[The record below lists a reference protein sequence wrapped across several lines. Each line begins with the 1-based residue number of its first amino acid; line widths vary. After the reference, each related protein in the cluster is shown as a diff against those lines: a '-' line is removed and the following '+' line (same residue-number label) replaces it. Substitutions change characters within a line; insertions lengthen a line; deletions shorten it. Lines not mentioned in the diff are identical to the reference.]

1 MKLPT
6 IEKPTLLLD
15 PSRVQMN
22 IQRMAQKA
30 RTQGIRFRPHFKTH
44 QSEHI
49 GEWFREQGVSAIT
62 VSSVDMALYFAA
74 CGWQD
79 ITIAFPVNWR
89 QVEKLWSLAQSIQ
102 LGLLVESHESVE
114 WLEKN
119 LGVPANVWIEVDEGS
134 GRSGIPWDDTNTL
147 RYLVERIGMSSPH
160 QFKGLLTHAG
170 RIYGSSTVAEIEN
183 VYTQT
188 VQRLNL
194 ARNFLLTNSVERC
207 EVSIGDT
214 PGCSLVSD
222 LGKVDEIRPGNFVF
236 YDAQQLR
243 LGSCQPEDIGV
254 VLACPV
260 VAKYPTRG
268 EVVIYGGAIHLSK
281 DTVIDQGNPV
291 YGLVASLGEKGWG
304 APVLGGYVA
313 RLSQEHGVV
322 HLPEPFMSQ
331 VSVGDLLFIIPAHS
345 CLSVS
350 ALSEYHTLDGEII
363 PAYRG

>member
-15 PSRVQMN
+15 LTRVQKN
-22 IQRMAQKA
+22 IQRMAEKA

-49 GEWFREQGVSAIT
+49 GEWFREQGVSTIT
-62 VSSVDMALYFAA
+62 VSSVDMALYFAG

-79 ITIAFPVNWR
+79 ITIAFPVNWK
-89 QVEKLWSLAQSIQ
+89 QLEKLWSLAQSIQ
-102 LGLLVESHESVE
+102 LGLLVESHESVD

-119 LGVPANVWIEVDEGS
+119 LSIPVNVWIEVDEGS
-134 GRSGIPWDDTNTL
+134 GRSGVSWDDL
-147 RYLVERIGMSSPH
+147 QAILHLAERIRLSSHH

-170 RIYGSSTVAEIEN
+170 RIYGSGTVGEIKN
-183 VYTQT
+183 VYAQT
-188 VQRLNL
+188 VQRLNQ
-194 ARNFLLTNSVERC
+194 ARDFLLTHKFERC

-214 PGCSLVSD
+214 PGCSLVTD

-260 VAKYPTRG
+260 VAKYPARG

-281 DTVIDQGNPV
+281 DTVIEQGKPV
-291 YGLVASLGEKGWG
+291 YGLVASPGDKGWG
-304 APVLGGYVA
+304 APVPGGYVA

-322 HLPEPFMSQ
+322 HLPEPFISQ
-331 VSVGDLLFIIPAHS
+331 VSIGDILLIIPAHS

-350 ALSEYHTLDGEII
+350 ALGEYHTLDGEII
-363 PAYRG
+363 PAFHG

>member
-6 IEKPTLLLD
+6 IEKPTLLLE
-15 PSRVQMN
+15 PTRVQKN
-22 IQRMAQKA
+22 IQRMAEKA
-30 RTQGIRFRPHFKTH
+30 RMQGIRFRPHFKTH
-44 QSEHI
+44 QSEQI

-62 VSSVDMALYFAA
+62 VSSVDMALYFAD

-89 QVEKLWSLAQSIQ
+89 QLEKLWSLAQSIQ
-102 LGLLVESHESVE
+102 LGLLVESPESVE

-119 LGVPANVWIEVDEGS
+119 LSVPVNLWIEVDEGS
-134 GRSGIPWDDTNTL
+134 GRSGVPWDDTNTL
-147 RYLVERIGMSSPH
+147 LHLAERILLSSHH
-160 QFKGLLTHAG
+160 QFEGLLTHAG
-170 RIYGSSTVAEIEN
+170 RIYGSSTVGEIED

-188 VQRLNL
+188 VQRLNQ
-194 ARNFLLTNSVERC
+194 ARDSLLTNSVERC
-207 EVSIGDT
+207 EISIGDT

-260 VAKYPTRG
+260 VAKYPARG

-281 DTVIDQGNPV
+281 DTVIDQGKPV
-291 YGLVASLGEKGWG
+291 YGLVASPVEKGWG
-304 APVLGGYVA
+304 EPVPGGYVA

-322 HLPEPFMSQ
+322 HLAEPFLSQ
-331 VSVGDLLFIIPAHS
+331 VSVGDILLIIPAHS

-363 PAYRG
+363 PAFHG